1 MVKIKWFIISVL
13 ISFVFGC
20 IVTGAIFYFY
30 GQRKLV
36 EAEKLI
42 NAANN
47 DLTISKQTN
56 NDLEAK
62 LTGLDNIVKRLTDQI
77 NRGVDNSKE
86 LDNTINNAKS
96 INDECRKLV
105 DELLNK
111 NP

>member
-1 MVKIKWFIISVL
+1 MVKIKWFIIWLVV
-13 ISFVFGC
+13 SFFIGSIASGIGIYV
-20 IVTGAIFYFY
+20 Y

-96 INDECRKLV
+96 INDECRKLI
-105 DELLNK
+105 DELISQ